1 MEMLHFGWAFVTNS
15 GVRAHPVNRAP
26 TPTMH
31 NLSIKNKLT
40 IGFGAIVAIILFLL
54 TLAYNNFARLSQANA
69 WDRHTLEV
77 LLEANH
83 VATSVLQVQS
93 ATRGYLLTGQE
104 ILVAPIHNEY
114 ENAGR
119 HLRRALELTADN
131 PAQQERLRQLEPMLA
146 AWMDKAITPQIDM
159 RRAAGKGARSVSPET
174 ETAVLA
180 GTGSVATIRQ
190 LLGETAA
197 EESRLLEQ
205 RRQETTALR
214 NAMNMLLSGGAVACV
229 LLAVLIGTVLVRAI
243 SRPLNSLSEA
253 ARNFGRG
260 TQGARAEVLSN
271 DELGATALEFNRM
284 AQAIEDS
291 QAKEQAD
298 NLALRAKVD
307 SLLDVVSK
315 AARGDLTGSVA
326 IRGEDAVGRLG
337 EGLATMLGN
346 LRSLLNNV
354 QRAGIQVASSATQI
368 AASAR
373 QQEATGIEQAQTS
386 VEVLATTREISANTA
401 ELLRTMEEAT
411 EVADYTTSATADA
424 QDKLKHMDHT
434 MQQMVNATDSI
445 GAKLAALSEKAS
457 NINGVLTTIT
467 KVADQTNILSL
478 NAAIEA
484 EKAGEAGRGFS
495 VVATE
500 IRRLADQTSV
510 STWDIEQMLKEMQ
523 SAVSASVMGMDKFA
537 EEIRRNVG
545 EARHV
550 AEQLSGMMD
559 QVRRLA
565 PRFDLVLQGMQSQA
579 VGASQISGTMMQL
592 SDASQQTVES
602 LKATSEAVHQLQY
615 AAGDLQQSV
624 ATFAV
629 NE

>member
-1 MEMLHFGWAFVTNS
+1 
-15 GVRAHPVNRAP
+15 
-26 TPTMH
+26 MH

-77 LLEANH
+77 LLETNH

-93 ATRGYLLTGQE
+93 ATRGYLLTGNE
-104 ILVAPIHNEY
+104 TLIAPIHNEY
-114 ENAGR
+114 ERAR
-119 HLRRALELTADN
+119 KHLRRTAELTADN
-131 PAQQERLRQLEPMLA
+131 PAQQERLRQLDPMLVT
-146 AWMDKAITPQIDM
+146 WMDKAITPQIDM
-159 RRAAGKGARSVSPET
+159 RRAADKSGQTAVTPQT
-174 ETAVLA
+174 EAAVLA

-190 LLGETAA
+190 ILGEIEAEEGRLLERRRHETAA
-197 EESRLLEQ
+197 
-205 RRQETTALR
+205 LR
-214 NAMNMLLSGGAVACV
+214 STMNMLLSGGAVVSV
-229 LLAVLIGTVLVRAI
+229 LLAILIGTILVRAI
-243 SRPLNSLSEA
+243 SRPLASLSEA
-253 ARNFGRG
+253 ARNFGSG

-271 DELGATALEFNRM
+271 DELGAMALEFNRM
-284 AQAIEDS
+284 AQAIEDN
-291 QAKEQAD
+291 QAREQAD

-307 SLLDVVSK
+307 TLLDVVSK
-315 AARGDLTGSVA
+315 AARGDLTGVVT

-386 VEVLATTREISANTA
+386 VEVLATTKEISANTA

-457 NINGVLTTIT
+457 NINSVLTTIT

-559 QVRRLA
+559 QVRKLA

>member
-1 MEMLHFGWAFVTNS
+1 MVQNI
-15 GVRAHPVNRAP
+15 
-26 TPTMH
+26 
-31 NLSIKNKLT
+31 SIKNKLR
-40 IGFGAIVAIILFLL
+40 IGFGAIVAIILVLL
-54 TLAYNNFARLSQANA
+54 SFAYGNFKRLSEANA

-77 LLEANH
+77 LLETNH
-83 VATSVLQVQS
+83 VSTSVLQVQS
-93 ATRGYLLTGQE
+93 STRGYLLTGNE
-104 ILVAPIHNEY
+104 AVIAPVRNEH
-114 ENAGR
+114 ESASV
-119 HLRRALELTADN
+119 HLRRAIALTADN
-131 PAQQERLRQLEPMLA
+131 PSQQERLKQVEPLLA
-146 AWMDKAITPQIDM
+146 AWMKESVEPQIAL
-159 RRAAGKGARSVSPET
+159 RRSVGKAGPAQSSGQVDT
-174 ETAVLA
+174 TVMGGTAN
-180 GTGSVATIRQ
+180 VAAMRQ
-190 LLGETAA
+190 ILSQIEV
-197 EESRLLEQ
+197 EENRLLAE
-205 RRQETTALR
+205 RSQETSELR
-214 NAMNMLLSGGAVACV
+214 RSMDLVLSVGALLSV
-229 LLAVLIGTVLVRAI
+229 LLAVLIGTLLVRAV
-243 SRPLNSLSEA
+243 SRPLASLTEA
-253 ARNFGRG
+253 ARKLGG
-260 TQGARAEVLSN
+260 GIQGARADVVSH
-271 DELGATALEFNRM
+271 DELGQVALEFNRM
-284 AQAIEDS
+284 AQAIEDN
-291 QAKEQAD
+291 QAKE
-298 NLALRAKVD
+298 LAATNELKAKVD
-307 SLLDVVSK
+307 SLLEVVSK
-315 AARGDLTGSVA
+315 AARGDLTGAVA
-326 IRGEDAVGRLG
+326 IRGEDAIGRLG
-337 EGLATMLGN
+337 EGLAAMLGN

-354 QRAGIQVASSATQI
+354 QRAGIQVTSSATQI

-386 VEVLATTREISANTA
+386 VEVLATTKEISANTA

-457 NINGVLTTIT
+457 NINSVLTTIT

-559 QVRRLA
+559 QVRKLG

-592 SDASQQTVES
+592 SDATQQTVDS